1 MPCLL
6 RRASPWLLALAL
18 ALPGCAGRS
27 RLGGVALEQGSDRH
41 ALSDLAIAQKGAA
54 AVGVLSTDVGRGLA
68 FVVDPTGY
76 LLTNRHVV
84 EDADYIDNL
93 TFPAL
98 QPARSFASVRIVYID
113 PRRDLALIK
122 VEVDEPLPYLPLAT
136 GSPKPIQSYLKHEDR
151 VLLLTRNAEDSPKDS
166 PKAADGRDA
175 ASKPGFVART
185 GKVRELEVFNQAV
198 GPGAFFG
205 LTQNVKRGMSGGP
218 VLDVHGR
225 AVGVVSWTWKHR
237 VGGYAIPIAEA
248 TQMLAERPLMDTRA
262 QQASRASDRAH
273 SFVDAVHGGKL
284 ETARRMLS
292 PTYARKIRSYTMR
305 TIAEQMPG
313 EGKLPVQQ
321 FVAALEDVVVSQPA
335 GADNL
340 PFAAVQDVVM
350 RTGTSGFMRALGV
363 DGLLSKEQ
371 VISFFFEFA
380 QAYVSA
386 RFFADIEADAAM
398 DAALARLQT
407 VDAARTF
414 AFAEV
419 AQRISTG
426 DDIAVEKI
434 DMIPG
439 EYAPQA
445 VVHLRVTSKSDAK
458 PGAEPATP
466 AQSLVMQLR
475 LEWGDWYIAE
485 LQSVGL
491 DG

>member
-1 MPCLL
+1 MPCLP
-6 RRASPWLLALAL
+6 RRASSWLLALAL
-18 ALPGCAGRS
+18 TGCAGHS
-27 RLGGVALEQGSDRH
+27 HVGGVTLEHGSDRH
-41 ALSDLAIAQKGAA
+41 ELSNLAIAQKGAA
-54 AVGVLSTDVGRGLA
+54 AVGVLSTDIGRGLA
-68 FVVDPTGY
+68 FVVDPDGY

-98 QPARSFASVRIVYID
+98 QPARRFASVRIVYID
-113 PRRDLALIK
+113 PLRDLALIK
-122 VEVDEPLPYLPLAT
+122 VEVDQPLPYLALAT
-136 GSPKPIQSYLKHEDR
+136 GSPRPIDSYLHSDDK
-151 VLLLTRNAEDSPKDS
+151 VLLLTRVAEDSPGYD
-166 PKAADGRDA
+166 DGRENG
-175 ASKPGFVART
+175 SKPGFVART

-205 LTQNVKRGMSGGP
+205 LSQNVKRGMSGGP

-237 VGGYAIPIAEA
+237 AGGYAIPIAEA
-248 TQMLAERPLMDTRA
+248 AQMLAERPLLATRA
-262 QQASRASDRAH
+262 QQATRASDRAH
-273 SFVDAVHGGKL
+273 SFVDAVHGGQL
-284 ETARRMLS
+284 EIARRMLS

-313 EGKLPVQQ
+313 DGKLPVQQ
-321 FVAALEDVVVSQPA
+321 FVAALEDVVASQPP
-335 GADNL
+335 GSDNL
-340 PFAAVQDVVM
+340 PFAAVQDVVL
-350 RTGTSGFMRALGV
+350 RTGSSTFMQALGV
-363 DGLLSKEQ
+363 DGLLTKEQ

-419 AQRISTG
+419 ARRIGTG

-445 VVHLRVTSKSDAK
+445 VVHLRVAARPSN
-458 PGAEPATP
+458 EPP
-466 AQSLVMQLR
+466 APTQQLILQLR

-491 DG
+491 EG

>member
-1 MPCLL
+1 MPRLP

-18 ALPGCAGRS
+18 ALTGCAGRS
-27 RLGGVALEQGSDRH
+27 RLGGVNLEQGSERQE
-41 ALSDLAIAQKGAA
+41 LSTLAIAQKGAA

-68 FVVDPTGY
+68 FVVDPDGY

-98 QPARSFASVRIVYID
+98 QPARRFASVRIVYID
-113 PRRDLALIK
+113 PLRDLALIK

-136 GSPKPIQSYLKHEDR
+136 GSPRPIHSYLHHDDD
-151 VLLLTRNAEDSPKDS
+151 VLLLTRVAEDSPEEQ
-166 PKAADGRDA
+166 DGRGNG
-175 ASKPGFVART
+175 SKPGFVART

-198 GPGAFFG
+198 GPGTFFG

-218 VLDVHGR
+218 VLDRHGR

-237 VGGYAIPIAEA
+237 IGGYAIPIAEA
-248 TQMLAERPLMDTRA
+248 TQMLAERPLLATSA
-262 QQASRASDRAH
+262 QQATRASDRAH
-273 SFVDAVHGGKL
+273 SFVDAVHGGRL
-284 ETARRMLS
+284 EIARRMLS

-321 FVAALEDVVVSQPA
+321 FVAALEDVVLSQPS
-335 GADNL
+335 GAEKL
-340 PFAAVQDVVM
+340 PFDAVQDVVL
-350 RTGTSGFMRALGV
+350 RTGTTSFMRALGV
-363 DGLLSKEQ
+363 DGVLSKEQ

-398 DAALARLQT
+398 DVALARLQT

-419 AQRISTG
+419 AQRLSTG
-426 DDIAVEKI
+426 DDIAVEKV

-445 VVHLRVTSKSDAK
+445 VVHLRVTGK
-458 PGAEPATP
+458 PGQEAAASTP
-466 AQSLVMQLR
+466 APRQQLIMQLR

-491 DG
+491 ETPVAG

>member
-18 ALPGCAGRS
+18 AVPGCAGSS
-27 RLGGVALEQGSDRH
+27 RLGGVTLEQGNDRH
-41 ALSDLAIAQKGAA
+41 ELSDLAVAQRGAA

-68 FVVDPTGY
+68 FVIDPDGY
-76 LLTNRHVV
+76 LLTNRHVI

-98 QPARSFASVRIVYID
+98 QPAVSFASVRIVYID

-122 VEVDEPLPYLPLAT
+122 VESDKPLPHLTLAA
-136 GSPKPIQSYLKHEDR
+136 GSPRPIQSYLHPADR
-151 VLLLTRNAEDSPKDS
+151 VLLLTRIAEDSPKDR
-166 PKAADGRDA
+166 DGRGNG
-175 ASKPGFVART
+175 SKAGFVART
-185 GKVRELEVFNQAV
+185 GTVRELEVFNQAV

-205 LTQNVKRGMSGGP
+205 LSQNVKRGMSGGP

-248 TQMLAERPLMDTRA
+248 TQMLAERPLLDTRA
-262 QQASRASDRAH
+262 QQASRANDRAR
-273 SFVDAVHGGKL
+273 SFVDAVHGGQL

-292 PTYARKIRSYTMR
+292 PTYARKIRSSTMR

-313 EGKLPVQQ
+313 EGRLPVQQ
-321 FVAALEDVVVSQPA
+321 FVAALEDVVLSQPP

-340 PFAAVQDVVM
+340 PFAAVQDVVL
-350 RTGTSGFMRALGV
+350 RTGTSTFMRALGV
-363 DGLLSKEQ
+363 DSLLSKEQ

-386 RFFADIEADAAM
+386 RFFADIDADAAM

-419 AQRISTG
+419 AQRIGTG
-426 DDIAVEKI
+426 DDITVEKI

-445 VVHLRVTSKSDAK
+445 VVHLRVAAK
-458 PGAEPATP
+458 PDATP
-466 AQSLVMQLR
+466 AAPGQQLIMQLR

>member
-1 MPCLL
+1 VSCLL

-18 ALPGCAGRS
+18 ALPGCASHS
-27 RLGGVALEQGSDRH
+27 RLGGVTLEQGSDRPE
-41 ALSDLAIAQKGAA
+41 LSDLAVAQRGAA

-68 FVVDPTGY
+68 FVVDPDGY
-76 LLTNRHVV
+76 LLTNRHVI

-98 QPARSFASVRIVYID
+98 QPARRFASVRIVYID

-122 VEVDEPLPYLPLAT
+122 VDSDRPLPYLALAT
-136 GSPKPIQSYLKHEDR
+136 DGPASIQSYLKHEDR
-151 VLLLTRNAEDSPKDS
+151 VLLLTRIAEDSPKDV
-166 PKAADGRDA
+166 DGRGNG
-175 ASKPGFVART
+175 SKPGFVART

-205 LTQNVKRGMSGGP
+205 LSQNVKRGMSGGP

-248 TQMLAERPLMDTRA
+248 TQMLAERPQLDTRA
-262 QQASRASDRAH
+262 QQASRASDRAR
-273 SFVDAVHGGKL
+273 SFVDAVHGGRL

-292 PTYARKIRSYTMR
+292 PTYARKIRSSTMR

-321 FVAALEDVVVSQPA
+321 FVAALEDVVVSQPP

-340 PFAAVQDVVM
+340 PFAAVQDVVL
-350 RTGTSGFMRALGV
+350 RTGTATFMRALGV
-363 DGLLSKEQ
+363 DGLLAKEQ

-386 RFFADIEADAAM
+386 RFFADIDAEAAM

-419 AQRISTG
+419 AQRIGTG
-426 DDIAVEKI
+426 DDIAVERI

-445 VVHLRVTSKSDAK
+445 VVHLRVAAKADAK
-458 PGAEPATP
+458 PAAP
-466 AQSLVMQLR
+466 QQLVMQLR

>member
-1 MPCLL
+1 MSCLL

-18 ALPGCAGRS
+18 ALPGCASHS
-27 RLGGVALEQGSDRH
+27 RLGGVTLEQGSDRPE
-41 ALSDLAIAQKGAA
+41 LSDLAVAQRGAA

-68 FVVDPTGY
+68 FVVDPDGY
-76 LLTNRHVV
+76 LLTNRHVI

-98 QPARSFASVRIVYID
+98 QPARRFASVRIVYID

-122 VEVDEPLPYLPLAT
+122 VDSDRPLPYLALAT
-136 GSPKPIQSYLKHEDR
+136 DGPASIQSYLKHEDR
-151 VLLLTRNAEDSPKDS
+151 VLLLTRIAEDSPKDV
-166 PKAADGRDA
+166 DGRGNG
-175 ASKPGFVART
+175 SKPGFVART

-205 LTQNVKRGMSGGP
+205 LSQNVKRGMSGGP

-248 TQMLAERPLMDTRA
+248 TQMLAERPQLDTRA
-262 QQASRASDRAH
+262 QQASRASDRAR
-273 SFVDAVHGGKL
+273 SFVDAVHGGRL

-292 PTYARKIRSYTMR
+292 PTYARKIRSSTMR

-321 FVAALEDVVVSQPA
+321 FVAALEDVVVSQPP

-340 PFAAVQDVVM
+340 PFAAVQDVVL
-350 RTGTSGFMRALGV
+350 RTGTATFMRALGV
-363 DGLLSKEQ
+363 DGLLAKEQ

-386 RFFADIEADAAM
+386 RFFADIDAEAAM

-419 AQRISTG
+419 AQRIGTG
-426 DDIAVEKI
+426 DDIAVERI

-445 VVHLRVTSKSDAK
+445 VVHLRVAAKADAK
-458 PGAEPATP
+458 PAAP
-466 AQSLVMQLR
+466 QQLVMQLR